1 MLACGQ
7 RHQWRQHRCKPQRH
21 GPAIDLLARDH
32 CATVSH
38 VQYGGTFGQQL
49 LRRRAHLL
57 RRAAR
62 WDLHGHRQRAEELQR
77 VLSMDTLVLLAVLAA
92 IIFGLVSWAK
102 SAARKRRREAL
113 YAKYGDA
120 EVVDKIMARMMWQ
133 GQSMEQLTDSLG
145 NPADTDSRVMKTKHR
160 EVWKYHPAGKNRYRL
175 RVTVEN
181 GVVVGWDQK

>member
-1 MLACGQ
+1 
-7 RHQWRQHRCKPQRH
+7 
-21 GPAIDLLARDH
+21 
-32 CATVSH
+32 
-38 VQYGGTFGQQL
+38 
-49 LRRRAHLL
+49 
-57 RRAAR
+57 
-62 WDLHGHRQRAEELQR
+62 
-77 VLSMDTLVLLAVLAA
+77 MDALIFLAVLAA
-92 IIFGLVSWAK
+92 IVFGLVSWAK

-145 NPADTDSRVMKTKHR
+145 SPADTDSRVMKTKHR